1 MNQTKEHDTSEYE
14 KFTVYIGLSMQWSEH
29 DIKHDA
35 VKASVYLQ
43 FDGHGVK
50 DHGDEVC
57 LEETVGETQTDHN
70 SSCLF
75 VKKKNRRKIITNI
88 TPQRPT
94 DPRTQI

>member
-14 KFTVYIGLSMQWSEH
+14 KLTVYIGLNMQWSEH

-57 LEETVGETQTDHN
+57 LEETVGETQTDRN
-70 SSCLF
+70 SPCLF
-75 VKKKNRRKIITNI
+75 VTKQKAEGKR
-88 TPQRPT
+88 
-94 DPRTQI
+94 